1 MPASLEELL
10 AQIRDAVED
19 GDLEAA
25 HQHLGTA
32 ETLAK
37 GEHPGLLHVKGL
49 VAWAEGDLEHAAG
62 FLLQATDLK
71 PSDPAIWLDAAEL
84 LASVPDADLG
94 EAESLVRELLERTD
108 LAAQARDEGHIM
120 LANIRLED
128 DDPEE
133 ALEVLGEV
141 KTLRETTVYRTVHAT
156 ALFALGRTDAA
167 IAELE
172 SAVEDEPDES
182 ELRYQLG
189 VFKQQAGDEV
199 GAREAFLRVLAMD
212 RADDPEVDA
221 EITYAEAQ
229 QLRGE
234 FEDVLEELPDPIMKR
249 LAGAPITVQTRP
261 TSAQVELG
269 IDPRSV
275 VAFEG
280 KPRTDDDDEAELTRI
295 VLMRNLLLEVIDDDD
310 DIPEVFVDHLL
321 AEMRRFFGLE
331 VLAFATGEDGE

>member
-1 MPASLEELL
+1 MTASLDDLL
-10 AQIRDAVED
+10 AQIRDAIDD
-19 GDLEAA
+19 GDLDAA
-25 HQHLGTA
+25 HQHLGAA

-37 GEHPGLLHVKGL
+37 GEHPGLLHAKGL

-71 PSDPAIWLDAAEL
+71 PSDPTIWLDAAEL
-84 LASVPDADLG
+84 LTSVPDADLG

-108 LAAQARDEGHIM
+108 LAAQSRDEGHIM

-133 ALEVLGEV
+133 ALEVLSEV
-141 KTLRETTVYRTVHAT
+141 KTLRETAVYRTTHAA
-156 ALFALGRTDAA
+156 ALFSLGRTDAA

-172 SAVEDEPDES
+172 AAVKDEPEET

-199 GAREAFLRVLAMD
+199 GAREAFLKVLAMD
-212 RADDPEVDA
+212 RADDPEANA
-221 EITYAEAQ
+221 EISYAEAQ
-229 QLRGE
+229 ELRGA
-234 FEDVLEELPDPIMKR
+234 FEDVLEDLPDPIMKR

-280 KPRTDDDDEAELTRI
+280 KPRTDDDDEAELKGI

-310 DIPEVFVDHLL
+310 EIPEIYVDHLL
-321 AEMRRFFGLE
+321 AEMRRFFGME
-331 VLAFATGEDGE
+331 VLAFATGEGEE